1 MKNQLPEIAIGND
14 QNALLLPG
22 DRKHVLI
29 SKAGQEIEGNAG
41 HRSHVRADGNQPEI
55 SALIEEELHRGVAS
69 DTAPFGGLG
78 ETSSPVTTAFA

>member
-41 HRSHVRADGNQPEI
+41 HRSHVRADGQSAGNQR
-55 SALIEEELHRGVAS
+55 SDRRG
-69 DTAPFGGLG
+69 
-78 ETSSPVTTAFA
+78 TS